1 MNAGAV
7 SVKVLGVLTAVV
19 VMAHLVVLQ
28 HSPRTVQT
36 LPHSPAQSFS
46 TRSIAST
53 PPPVPTPTLTP
64 TPTPAGKNQIAPVAP
79 SALAAPA
86 RPRTTRPVQHGTFTD
101 ITTIGPAEAMA
112 FATPSAI
119 DLPSPIATETAAGE
133 TAPSDGSATA
143 AAPVPA
149 VAESSQSPTSRSTPT
164 VTAAAGDVTV
174 AAADK
179 VVPKVVASAAAA
191 SSSAPSTA
199 TSPAVNLTF
208 ALPGS
213 IRLKYNVVATKGSLN
228 FNARSELLWQQD
240 GSNYDLRLEVS
251 AFLLGSRVQTST
263 GRVTSA
269 GLAPTR
275 FADKVRTEVAAHFE
289 RDRQLVIFSANTPQ
303 IALLAGMQDQ
313 LSVFIQL
320 GAMIAGAPAK
330 YPAGTVLVF
339 ETIGPRSGE
348 KWVLTVGEE
357 EKLNLPGGDL
367 AALKLTRSPR
377 GEYDQ
382 TLEFWLAP
390 QWGYLPARIKLTE
403 KNGDY
408 ADQVWRA
415 TESP

>member
-1 MNAGAV
+1 M
-7 SVKVLGVLTAVV
+7 
-19 VMAHLVVLQ
+19 
-28 HSPRTVQT
+28 
-36 LPHSPAQSFS
+36 
-46 TRSIAST
+46 
-53 PPPVPTPTLTP
+53 
-64 TPTPAGKNQIAPVAP
+64 
-79 SALAAPA
+79 
-86 RPRTTRPVQHGTFTD
+86 
-101 ITTIGPAEAMA
+101 
-112 FATPSAI
+112 
-119 DLPSPIATETAAGE
+119 TETAAGE
-133 TAPSDGSATA
+133 TATPEGSATVPMPAPA
-143 AAPVPA
+143 AAA
-149 VAESSQSPTSRSTPT
+149 SASATSSTSGTSPKTS
-164 VTAAAGDVTV
+164 AAAGDAFIAT
-174 AAADK
+174 ADK
-179 VVPKVVASAAAA
+179 VVPIDSA
-191 SSSAPSTA
+191 A
-199 TSPAVNLTF
+199 TSPAANVIY

-213 IRLKYNVVATKGSLN
+213 TRLKYNVVATKGSLS
-228 FNARSELLWQQD
+228 FNVRSELLWQQD
-240 GSNYDLRLEVS
+240 GSHYDLRLEVS

-269 GLAPTR
+269 GLAPQR

-303 IALLAGMQDQ
+303 IALLPGMQDQ

-330 YPAGTVLVF
+330 YPPGTALVF

-357 EKLNLPGGDL
+357 EKLDLPGGEL

-377 GEYDQ
+377 GDYDQ

-390 QWGYLPARIKLTE
+390 QLGYLPARIKLTE